1 MGFLPLFC
9 FYIAKFARSCYP
21 CLYRKIMVSKDF
33 ILKIL
38 DAASMQ
44 RWNDK
49 IRPVDLRELDKQA
62 HKMIIAYFLAK
73 FEETRDGFDWL
84 EIINGALF
92 EFLQRLVITDL
103 KPQIFDRIKQDRK
116 KYEQLNEWVF
126 QRLGPIISPLGEE
139 FGHRFRSYFASTDNT
154 LNKRILSA
162 AHFYATQW
170 EFNIIERTNPQGY
183 EIQDIKRHLQEK
195 QERYYDL
202 EGIQQLALY
211 EKYRNFLDLCGQL
224 RFQHRWGHI
233 TMVPHTS
240 VLGHMLTVACLSYL
254 FTIEIQGCT
263 IRCVN
268 NYLTGLFHD
277 LPEVLTRDII
287 SPVKRSIEGLDELIK
302 LYEKE
307 QMEKE
312 VYGSIPPEWHNEM
325 RMFTEDEFLSI
336 ASINGKIIRVDSDTI
351 SRKYNIDACNARDG
365 EIVKASD
372 DLAALVE
379 AYIAIGNGIKSKDLD
394 DSRKSIKERYR
405 DRKIA
410 GIDFGSTMEWF

>member
-1 MGFLPLFC
+1 V
-9 FYIAKFARSCYP
+9 
-21 CLYRKIMVSKDF
+21 VSKDF
-33 ILKIL
+33 ILKIR

-62 HKMIIAYFLAK
+62 HKMIVAYFLAK
-73 FEETRDGFDWL
+73 FEESRDEFDWL
-84 EIINGALF
+84 EIIEGGLF

-103 KPQIFDRIKQDRK
+103 KPQIFDRIKQDRT
-116 KYEQLNEWVF
+116 KYDQLNEWVF
-126 QRLGPIISPLGEE
+126 LRLEPVISPLGNE
-139 FGHRFRSYFASTDNT
+139 FCNKFKTYFTSIDNT
-154 LNKRILSA
+154 FNKRILSA

-170 EFNIIERTNPQGY
+170 EFNILERANPQGY
-183 EIQDIKRHLQEK
+183 EIPNIKSHLQEK

-202 EGIQQLALY
+202 TGIQQLALF

-233 TMVPHTS
+233 TMVPRTS
-240 VLGHMLTVACLSYL
+240 VLGHMLTVAILSYL
-254 FTIEIQGCT
+254 FTVEIQGCRK
-263 IRCVN
+263 RCVN

-312 VYGSIPPEWHNEM
+312 VYASIPPAWHNEM

-336 ASINGKIIRVDSDTI
+336 ASVNGEITRADSDTI
-351 SRKYNIDACNARDG
+351 SREFNSDIYNPRDG
-365 EIVKASD
+365 EMVKASD

-379 AYIAIGNGIKSKDLD
+379 AYVAIVNGIKSKDLD
-394 DSRKSIKERYR
+394 DSRRSIKERYR
-405 DRKIA
+405 DRKIG
-410 GIDFGSTMEWF
+410 GINFGAIMEEF

>member
-1 MGFLPLFC
+1 
-9 FYIAKFARSCYP
+9 
-21 CLYRKIMVSKDF
+21 MVGKDF

-49 IRPVDLRELDKQA
+49 IRPVELRELDKQA
-62 HKMIIAYFLAK
+62 HKMVVAYFLAK
-73 FEETRDGFDWL
+73 FEESKDGFEWM
-84 EIINGALF
+84 EIIEGGIF

-103 KPQIFDRIKQDRK
+103 KPQIFDRIKQDRT
-116 KYEQLNEWVF
+116 KYDQLNEWVF
-126 QRLGPIISPLGEE
+126 YRLAPIIAPLGEE
-139 FGHRFRSYFASTDNT
+139 FSIKFRTYFTSTDNT

-170 EFNIIERTNPQGY
+170 EFNIIERANPQGY
-183 EIQDIKRHLQEK
+183 EIPDIKSHLREK

-202 EGIQQLALY
+202 AGIQQLALY

-233 TMVPHTS
+233 TMVPRTS
-240 VLGHMLTVACLSYL
+240 VLGHMLTVAFLSYL
-254 FTIEIQGCT
+254 FTVKIQGCKK
-263 IRCVN
+263 RRLN

-312 VYGSIPPEWHNEM
+312 VYGSIPPEWHSQM
-325 RMFTEDEFLSI
+325 KMFTEDEFSSI
-336 ASINGKIIRVDSDTI
+336 VTIDGKVMMVDSDRITRDFN
-351 SRKYNIDACNARDG
+351 SDNHNARDG
-365 EIVKASD
+365 EIVKAVD

-379 AYIAIGNGIKSKDLD
+379 AYVAIGNGIKSNDLD
-394 DSRKSIKERYR
+394 NSRRSIKEKYR
-405 DRKIA
+405 DKNIS
-410 GIDFGSTMEWF
+410 GIDFGKIMEDF

>member
-1 MGFLPLFC
+1 
-9 FYIAKFARSCYP
+9 
-21 CLYRKIMVSKDF
+21 MVSKDF

-62 HKMIIAYFLAK
+62 HKMIIAYFLGK
-73 FEETRDGFDWL
+73 YEESREGFDWL
-84 EIINGALF
+84 EVIEGGLF

-103 KPQIFDRIKQDRK
+103 KPQIFDRIKQDRT
-116 KYEQLNEWVF
+116 KYDQLNEWVF
-126 QRLGPIISPLGEE
+126 DRLEPIIAPLGEE
-139 FGHRFRSYFASTDNT
+139 FALKFRTYFTSTDNT

-170 EFNIIERTNPQGY
+170 EFNIIERANPQGY
-183 EIQDIKRHLQEK
+183 EIGDIKSHLLEK

-202 EGIQQLALY
+202 TGIQQLALY

-233 TMVPHTS
+233 TMVPRTS
-240 VLGHMLTVACLSYL
+240 VLGHMLTVAFLSYL
-254 FTIEIQGCT
+254 FTIEIEGCKK
-263 IRCVN
+263 RLVN

-336 ASINGKIIRVDSDTI
+336 ALVNGNVTQVHSDIISSD
-351 SRKYNIDACNARDG
+351 YNSDMYNPRDG

-379 AYIAIGNGIKSKDLD
+379 AYVAVGNGIKSKDLE
-394 DSRKSIKERYR
+394 DSRRSIKLKYR
-405 DRKIA
+405 DRLIA
-410 GIDFGSTMEWF
+410 GINFGSIMEGF

>member
-1 MGFLPLFC
+1 
-9 FYIAKFARSCYP
+9 
-21 CLYRKIMVSKDF
+21 MVSKDF

-62 HKMIIAYFLAK
+62 HKMIVAYFLGK
-73 FEETRDGFDWL
+73 FEESRDGFDWL
-84 EIINGALF
+84 EIIEGGLF

-103 KPQIFDRIKQDRK
+103 KPQIFDRIKQERK
-116 KYEQLNEWVF
+116 KYVQLNEWVF
-126 QRLGPIISPLGEE
+126 QRLDPVISPLGES
-139 FGHRFRSYFASTDNT
+139 FCHKFREYFLSTDNT

-170 EFNIIERTNPQGY
+170 EFNIIERANPQGY
-183 EIQDIKRHLQEK
+183 EIPVIKSLLQEK
-195 QERYYDL
+195 QERYNDL
-202 EGIQQLALY
+202 AGIQQLALY
-211 EKYRNFLDLCGQL
+211 KKYRNFLDLCGQL
-224 RFQHRWGHI
+224 RFQYRWGHI
-233 TMVPHTS
+233 TMVPRTS
-240 VLGHMLTVACLSYL
+240 VLGHMLTVAILSYL
-254 FTIEIQGCT
+254 FTVEIQGCKK
-263 IRCVN
+263 RRVN

-312 VYGSIPPEWHNEM
+312 VYGSIPPEWHGEM
-325 RMFTEDEFLSI
+325 RMYTEDEFLSI
-336 ASINGKIIRVDSDTI
+336 AHVNQEIVKLDSDRITRDFNEDI
-351 SRKYNIDACNARDG
+351 NNPRDG

-379 AYIAIGNGIKSKDLD
+379 SYVAIGNGIKSKDLEE
-394 DSRKSIKERYR
+394 SRMSIKEKYR
-405 DRKIA
+405 DRKIG
-410 GIDFGSTMEWF
+410 GIDFGSIMEEF

>member
-9 FYIAKFARSCYP
+9 LYIDKSRRRCYP
-21 CLYRKIMVSKDF
+21 LFIKRYMVTKDF

-62 HKMIIAYFLAK
+62 HKMIVAYFLAK
-73 FEETRDGFDWL
+73 FEESRDGFDWL
-84 EIINGALF
+84 EIINGGLF

-103 KPQIFDRIKQDRK
+103 KPQIFDRIKQDHT

-126 QRLGPIISPLGEE
+126 QRLGSIISPLGEE
-139 FGHRFRSYFASTDNT
+139 FSHKFRSYFVHTDNT
-154 LNKRILSA
+154 INKRILSA
-162 AHFYATQW
+162 AHFYATRW
-170 EFNIIERTNPQGY
+170 EFNIIERANPQGY
-183 EIQDIKRHLQEK
+183 EIQDIKKHLQEK
-195 QERYYDL
+195 QERYSDL
-202 EGIQQLALY
+202 TGIQQLALY

-233 TMVPHTS
+233 TMVPRTS
-240 VLGHMLTVACLSYL
+240 VLGHMLTVAFLSYL
-254 FTIEIQGCT
+254 FTIEMKGCT
-263 IRCVN
+263 KRCVN

-312 VYGSIPPEWHNEM
+312 VYSSIPQEWHPEM
-325 RMFTEDEFLSI
+325 RMFTENEFLSI
-336 ASINGKIIRVDSDTI
+336 AVIKGIIEHVDSDTI
-351 SRKYNIDACNARDG
+351 SRKFNEDSFNPRDG
-365 EIVKASD
+365 ELVKATD
-372 DLAALVE
+372 DLTALVE
-379 AYIAIGNGIKSKDLD
+379 AYIAIGNGIQSKDLD
-394 DSRKSIKERYR
+394 NSRRSIKERYR
-405 DRKIA
+405 ERKIG
-410 GIDFGSTMEWF
+410 GIDFGLITEWF

>member
-1 MGFLPLFC
+1 V
-9 FYIAKFARSCYP
+9 I
-21 CLYRKIMVSKDF
+21 SKDF

-49 IRPVDLRELDKQA
+49 IRPVDLRELDKQG
-62 HKMIIAYFLAK
+62 HKMIVAYFLGK
-73 FEETRDGFDWL
+73 FEESRDEFNWL
-84 EIINGALF
+84 EIIEGGLF

-103 KPQIFDRIKQDRK
+103 KPQIFDRIKQDRN

-126 QRLGPIISPLGEE
+126 QRLDPVISPLGEE
-139 FGHRFRSYFASTDNT
+139 FCYKFRAYFSSTDNT

-170 EFNIIERTNPQGY
+170 EFNIIERANPQGY
-183 EIQDIKRHLQEK
+183 EISEIKSHLRQK

-202 EGIQQLALY
+202 TGIKQLALY
-211 EKYRNFLDLCGQL
+211 EKNRNFLDLCGQL

-233 TMVPHTS
+233 TMVPRTS
-240 VLGHMLTVACLSYL
+240 VLGHMLTVAMLSYL
-254 FTIEIQGCT
+254 FSVEIEGCKK
-263 IRCVN
+263 RNVN

-287 SPVKRSIEGLDELIK
+287 SPVKRSIEGLDALIK

-312 VYGSIPPEWHNEM
+312 VYGSIPPEWHAEM

-336 ASINGKIIRVDSDTI
+336 ACVNQEILKFDSDRITMDFNEDI
-351 SRKYNIDACNARDG
+351 YNPRDG
-365 EIVKASD
+365 EMVKASD

-379 AYIAIGNGIKSKDLD
+379 AYVAIGNGIKSKDLEE
-394 DSRKSIKERYR
+394 SRKSIKEKYR
-405 DRKIA
+405 DRKIG
-410 GIDFGSTMEWF
+410 GIDFGSIMDEF

>member
-1 MGFLPLFC
+1 
-9 FYIAKFARSCYP
+9 
-21 CLYRKIMVSKDF
+21 
-33 ILKIL
+33 
-38 DAASMQ
+38 MQ

-73 FEETRDGFDWL
+73 FEEARDGFDWL
-84 EIINGALF
+84 EIIEGGLL

-103 KPQIFDRIKQDRK
+103 KPQILDRIKQDRN
-116 KYEQLNEWVF
+116 KYDHLNDWVF
-126 QRLGPIISPLGEE
+126 HRLEPVISPLGKD
-139 FGHRFRSYFASTDNT
+139 FCNKFRTYFASTDDT

-170 EFNIIERTNPQGY
+170 EFNIIERANPQGY
-183 EIQDIKRHLQEK
+183 EIPEIKSHLQEK

-202 EGIQQLALY
+202 TGIQQLALY

-233 TMVPHTS
+233 TMVPRTS
-240 VLGHMLTVACLSYL
+240 VLGHMLTVALLSYL
-254 FTIEIQGCT
+254 FTIEIQGCKK
-263 IRCVN
+263 RSVN

-312 VYGSIPPEWHNEM
+312 VYGSIPPKWHKEM

-336 ASINGKIIRVDSDTI
+336 ADINGKVARVDSDTI
-351 SRKYNIDACNARDG
+351 SRQFNSDIHNPRDG
-365 EIVKASD
+365 QIVKASD

-394 DSRKSIKERYR
+394 DSRKSIKEKYQ
-405 DRKIA
+405 DRKIG
-410 GIDFGSTMEWF
+410 GIDFGSIMEEF

>member
-1 MGFLPLFC
+1 V
-9 FYIAKFARSCYP
+9 I
-21 CLYRKIMVSKDF
+21 SKDF

-62 HKMIIAYFLAK
+62 HKMIVAYFLSK
-73 FEETRDGFDWL
+73 FEESKDGFDWL
-84 EIINGALF
+84 EIIEGGLF

-126 QRLGPIISPLGEE
+126 LRLGPVISPLGEP
-139 FGHRFRSYFASTDNT
+139 FCQKFREYFLSTDNT

-170 EFNIIERTNPQGY
+170 EFNIIERANPQGY
-183 EIQDIKRHLQEK
+183 EIPEIKSHLQAK
-195 QERYYDL
+195 RERYYDL
-202 EGIQQLALY
+202 AGIQQLALY

-233 TMVPHTS
+233 TMVPRTS
-240 VLGHMLTVACLSYL
+240 VLGHMLTVALLSYL
-254 FTIEIQGCT
+254 FTVEIKGCT
-263 IRCVN
+263 KRSIN

-287 SPVKRSIEGLDELIK
+287 SPVKRSIEGLGELIK

-312 VYGSIPPEWHNEM
+312 VYGSIPVDWHGEM
-325 RMFTEDEFLSI
+325 RMFTEDEFSNSATVNQEIVKL
-336 ASINGKIIRVDSDTI
+336 DSDRITLDFNDDI
-351 SRKYNIDACNARDG
+351 YNPRDG
-365 EIVKASD
+365 ELVKASD

-379 AYIAIGNGIKSKDLD
+379 AYVAIGNGIKSKDLD
-394 DSRKSIKERYR
+394 DSRRSIKEKYR
-405 DRKIA
+405 DRKIG
-410 GIDFGSTMEWF
+410 GIDFGSIMEEF

>member
-1 MGFLPLFC
+1 V
-9 FYIAKFARSCYP
+9 
-21 CLYRKIMVSKDF
+21 VSKDF

-62 HKMIIAYFLAK
+62 HKMIVAYFLSK
-73 FEETRDGFDWL
+73 FEESQDSFDWL

-103 KPQIFDRIKQDRK
+103 KPQIFDRIKQDHK

-139 FGHRFRSYFASTDNT
+139 FGNRFRSYFASTDNT

-170 EFNIIERTNPQGY
+170 EFNIIERTNPQGC
-183 EIQDIKRHLQEK
+183 EIQDIKKHLQEK

-202 EGIQQLALY
+202 AGIQQLALY
-211 EKYRNFLDLCGQL
+211 KKYRNFLDLCGQL
-224 RFQHRWGHI
+224 RFQRRWGHI

-240 VLGHMLTVACLSYL
+240 VLGHMLTVAILSYL

-263 IRCVN
+263 KRCVN

-307 QMEKE
+307 QMERE
-312 VYGSIPPEWHNEM
+312 VYGSIPPKWHNEM

-336 ASINGKIIRVDSDTI
+336 ASINGKIMKVDSDKI
-351 SRKYNIDACNARDG
+351 SRKYNNDAYNPRDG

-394 DSRKSIKERYR
+394 DSRRSIKERYR

-410 GIDFGSTMEWF
+410 GIDFGSSMEWF

>member
-1 MGFLPLFC
+1 
-9 FYIAKFARSCYP
+9 
-21 CLYRKIMVSKDF
+21 
-33 ILKIL
+33 
-38 DAASMQ
+38 MQ

-62 HKMIIAYFLAK
+62 HKMIVAYFLSK
-73 FEETRDGFDWL
+73 FEESKDGFDWL
-84 EIINGALF
+84 EIIEGGLF

-126 QRLGPIISPLGEE
+126 LRLSPVISPLGEP
-139 FGHRFRSYFASTDNT
+139 FCQKFREYFLSTDNT

-170 EFNIIERTNPQGY
+170 EFNIIERANPQGY
-183 EIQDIKRHLQEK
+183 EIPEIKSHLQAK

-202 EGIQQLALY
+202 AGIQQLALY

-233 TMVPHTS
+233 TMVPRTS
-240 VLGHMLTVACLSYL
+240 VLGHMLTVAILSYL
-254 FTIEIQGCT
+254 FTVEKQGCKKRS
-263 IRCVN
+263 IN

-287 SPVKRSIEGLDELIK
+287 SPVKRSIEGLDDLIK

-312 VYGSIPPEWHNEM
+312 VYGSIPLEWHDEM
-325 RMFTEDEFLSI
+325 RMFTENEFLNI
-336 ASINGKIIRVDSDTI
+336 AFVDGTMKQVDSDTI
-351 SRKYNIDACNARDG
+351 NRNYNADTYNPRDG
-365 EIVKASD
+365 EIIKAAD

-379 AYIAIGNGIKSKDLD
+379 AYVAIENGIKSKDLD
-394 DSRKSIKERYR
+394 DSRRSIKQKYR
-405 DRKIA
+405 DRIIG
-410 GIDFGSTMEWF
+410 GINFEAIMNGF

>member
-1 MGFLPLFC
+1 
-9 FYIAKFARSCYP
+9 
-21 CLYRKIMVSKDF
+21 MVTKDF

-62 HKMIIAYFLAK
+62 HKMIVAYFLAK
-73 FEETRDGFDWL
+73 FEESREGFDWL
-84 EIINGALF
+84 EIIEGGLF

-103 KPQIFDRIKQDRK
+103 KPQIFDRIKQDRT
-116 KYEQLNEWVF
+116 KYDRLNDWVY
-126 QRLGPIISPLGEE
+126 QRLEPIISPLGEN
-139 FGHRFRSYFASTDNT
+139 FSVKFRTYFTNTDNT

-162 AHFYATQW
+162 AHFYATHW
-170 EFNIIERTNPQGY
+170 EFNIIERANPRGY
-183 EIQDIKRHLQEK
+183 EIPDIRTQLQLK

-202 EGIQQLALY
+202 AGIQQLALY

-240 VLGHMLTVACLSYL
+240 VLGHMLTVAILSYL
-254 FTIEIQGCT
+254 FTVEIDGCT
-263 IRCVN
+263 RRKVN

-287 SPVKRSIEGLDELIK
+287 SPVKRSIEGLEELIK
-302 LYEKE
+302 LYEKD

-312 VYGSIPPEWHNEM
+312 VYNSIPPEWHAEM
-325 RMFTEDEFLSI
+325 RMFTEDEFLTI
-336 ASINGKIIRVDSDTI
+336 VTVDGKITPVDSDAINKGFNTVL
-351 SRKYNIDACNARDG
+351 YNPRDG

-379 AYIAIGNGIKSKDLD
+379 AYVAISNGIKSKDLE
-394 DSRKSIKERYR
+394 DSRRSIKQKYLN
-405 DRKIA
+405 KTIG
-410 GIDFGSTMEWF
+410 GINFGAIMEGF